1 MLTRNQQRHNCS
13 NTILVL
19 LKQKTT
25 MLPLVVASRNASRA
39 SSTLAIRHYSRS
51 AIVKAEPTLH
61 NATGKWEE
69 LKSKR
74 PFDEDDH
81 HVSFCFLIEI
91 PSSIIPGSPC

>member
-1 MLTRNQQRHNCS
+1 
-13 NTILVL
+13 
-19 LKQKTT
+19 

-39 SSTLAIRHYSRS
+39 SSTLAIRQYSRS
-51 AIVKAEPTLH
+51 AVVKTEPTLH

-81 HVSFCFLIEI
+81 HVSFLYCEI
-91 PSSIIPGSPC
+91 PSSVGKIQFVTENC

>member
-1 MLTRNQQRHNCS
+1 MLATRSQQQQICS
-13 NTILVL
+13 YTILVL
-19 LKQKTT
+19 LIQKTT

-81 HVSFCFLIEI
+81 HVSFCFSSEFQV
-91 PSSIIPGSPC
+91 PS

>member
-1 MLTRNQQRHNCS
+1 
-13 NTILVL
+13 
-19 LKQKTT
+19 
-25 MLPLVVASRNASRA
+25 MLPLAASRNAGRA

-81 HVSFCFLIEI
+81 HVSL
-91 PSSIIPGSPC
+91 SLL

>member
-1 MLTRNQQRHNCS
+1 
-13 NTILVL
+13 
-19 LKQKTT
+19 